1 MNMKKKNLMFML
13 LILLFLTACT
23 NEDPSNSVSETE
35 EDKIQ
40 VVTTT
45 TMITDLVKQIGGEH
59 VSVEGM
65 MGPGIDPHGYRATP
79 SDAVNLQEAD
89 IIVYNGL
96 DLEGQL
102 SEVLEA
108 LENEDRDVIVLEDAY
123 ERSQLLASEDGDGAY
138 DPHIWFDVGLWKE
151 AAAHVASELAD
162 YDPQHA
168 EIYRENNEQYQK
180 SLDTLEDYIL
190 EHVSEI
196 PAEKRY
202 LVTAHDAF
210 SYFGE
215 AYDFEVVGI
224 QGLNSQT
231 EAGTRDISR
240 LADLIAEREIGA
252 IFIETSVSTRNIE
265 ALQDAVQARGFD
277 VDIGGELYSDSLGS
291 ESENA
296 ETYIKMFR
304 NNIETIVNGLKN

>member
-1 MNMKKKNLMFML
+1 MKKKNLMFML

>member
-1 MNMKKKNLMFML
+1 MKKKNLMFML

-190 EHVSEI
+190 ERVSEI